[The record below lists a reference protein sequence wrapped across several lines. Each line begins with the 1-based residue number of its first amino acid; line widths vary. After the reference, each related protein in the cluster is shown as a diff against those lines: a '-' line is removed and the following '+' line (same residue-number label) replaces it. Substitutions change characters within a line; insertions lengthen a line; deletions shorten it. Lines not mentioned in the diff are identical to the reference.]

1 MTTPMKAAAPEI
13 AAILDLA
20 ARAGL
25 PPLTPLELLRV
36 ARLPEVTRLTGI
48 SEDGLRRHHADKIV
62 HLSPRA
68 VGMRVVDALMIGVVV
83 RTERAP

>member
-1 MTTPMKAAAPEI
+1 MSDRTLKGLTP
-13 AAILDLA
+13 LDLSRITA
-20 ARAGL
+20 LVASAGL

-48 SEDGLRRHHADKIV
+48 SEDGLRRYYADKFV

-68 VGMRVVDALMIGVVV
+68 VGMRVFDALMIGAN
-83 RTERAP
+83 R